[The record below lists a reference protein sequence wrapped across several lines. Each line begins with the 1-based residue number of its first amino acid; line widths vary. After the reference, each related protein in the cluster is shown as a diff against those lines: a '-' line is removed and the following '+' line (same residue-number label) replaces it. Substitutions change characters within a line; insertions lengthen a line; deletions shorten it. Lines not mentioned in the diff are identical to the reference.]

1 MIEKLGAIVSMV
13 FSILALMGLST
24 LDLPTFITA
33 LLALV
38 CSLIFL
44 VGNVFLFAEG
54 TILTSTQKARTAF
67 RVDKTIET
75 TET

>member
-44 VGNVFLFAEG
+44 VGNVFLFSEG

-67 RVDKTIET
+67 RVGKTIET